1 MPEAPT
7 TTLAVYSARPT
18 VQINLQSYAKVS
30 ELLIGMEMVEQEGGL
45 SSLELRFNNIASDS
59 EGGAGL
65 AFEDDR
71 ILKLG
76 AAIAVYSGDEM
87 APQEIFRGMLT
98 GLEAEFSADGAPTLL
113 VLAEDSLQQARM
125 ARRTQIY
132 ENPSIADLVRQLA
145 QRLSLTPII
154 TGFTDAITTHVQMD
168 ESDLAFL
175 RRVLARYDG
184 DLQVVGTE
192 LHVLPRGEV
201 RRGSLE
207 LHIHSQ
213 LRRVRILADL
223 AHQVTQITVSGW
235 NPEQG
240 QPFAVSST
248 GVHRGPGAGW
258 MGAQILANAVGSRSH
273 HIAHLAATSEAEAH
287 AIADAA
293 FDARAHRFVQV
304 EGTAEGNPALRVG
317 THVSLL
323 GMGDRFDNTYY
334 ATRVCHRF
342 DGTRGYE
349 TDFEAEG
356 AFWGGGR

>member
-18 VQINLQSYAKVS
+18 VQINSQSYAKVS
-30 ELLIGMEMVEQEGGL
+30 ELLTGMEMVEQEGGL
-45 SSLELRFNNIASDS
+45 SSLELRFNNIASNPQ
-59 EGGAGL
+59 GGAAL
-65 AFEDDR
+65 AFEDDY

-76 AAIAVYSGDEM
+76 AAIAVYSGDET
-87 APQEIFRGMLT
+87 APQEIFRGMIT
-98 GLEAEFSADGAPTLL
+98 GLEAEFPADGSPTLVL
-113 VLAEDSLQQARM
+113 LAEDVLQQARM
-125 ARRTQIY
+125 ARRTQVH
-132 ENPSIADLVRQLA
+132 ENFSIADLSRQLA
-145 QRLSLTPII
+145 QQLNLTPIV
-154 TGFTDAITTHVQMD
+154 TGFTESIAIQVQLD

-192 LHVLPRGEV
+192 LHVSPRGEV
-201 RRGSLE
+201 QRGSLE
-207 LHIHSQ
+207 LHLHSQ
-213 LRRVRILADL
+213 LRQARILADL
-223 AHQVTQITVSGW
+223 AHQVTEVTVSGW
-235 NPEQG
+235 NPTQG
-240 QPFAVSST
+240 QRIAVSST

-258 MGAQILANAVGSRSH
+258 MGAQILTNAIGSRSH
-273 HIAHLAATSEAEAH
+273 HVAHLAATTEAEAH
-287 AIADAA
+287 AVADAA
-293 FDARAHRFVQV
+293 FDARARRFVQV

-349 TDFEAEG
+349 TDFEAES